1 MAKYTVQPG
10 DTLGKIAAKFLG
22 KASRYMEIAEA
33 NNMDNPNALS
43 VGQELEIPGDNQ
55 EAPEN
60 RPNITIGIPPVKPA
74 EFVVITV
81 QQLRDI
87 MSGATEENVQKY
99 APALNDEM
107 QKFEVNT
114 PLRIAHFI
122 AQIAHESGSFRYSS
136 ENLNYSAKAL
146 RAVFGKYFPD
156 DESAEAYARQPEKIA
171 NKVYASRMG
180 NGDEA
185 SGDGWKF
192 RGRGLIQLTGTE
204 NYTNCGKGIGRDLL
218 NDPDQLAIDAH
229 AAVAASLWFWNSRGL
244 NTHADNDDVNMITRR
259 INGGLNGLDDRV
271 SYLNKAKDVLGI
283 S

>member
-10 DTLGKIAAKFLG
+10 DTLGKIAENFLG

-33 NNMDNPNALS
+33 NNMSNPNALR
-43 VGQELEIPGDNQ
+43 VGQVLEIPEDNT
-55 EAPEN
+55 EAPAEN
-60 RPNITIGIPPVKPA
+60 TSTTVGVSPVPPA

-87 MSGATEENVQKY
+87 MPAATDENVEKY

-114 PLRIAHFI
+114 PLRIAYFI

-156 DESAEAYARQPEKIA
+156 DATAEAYARQPEKIA
-171 NKVYASRMG
+171 NRVYANRMG

-185 SGDGWKF
+185 SGDGWRF

-204 NYTNCGKGIGRDLL
+204 NYTNCAKGIDRDLL
-218 NDPDQLAIDAH
+218 NDPDQLATDAH
-229 AAVAASLWFWNSRGL
+229 AAVDASLWFWNSRGL
-244 NTHADNDDVNMITRR
+244 NAYADNDDINTMTRR
-259 INGGLNGLDDRV
+259 INGGLNGLDDRIQ
-271 SYLNKAKDVLGI
+271 YLNRAKVVLGI

>member
-10 DTLGKIAAKFLG
+10 DTLGKIAAKILG
-22 KASRYMEIAEA
+22 KASRYIEIAEA
-33 NNMDNPNALS
+33 NNMDNPNALR
-43 VGQELEIPGDNQ
+43 VGQELEIPGDSA
-55 EAPEN
+55 ETPEE
-60 RPNITIGIPPVKPA
+60 NISTTVGVSPVPPA

-87 MSGATEENVQKY
+87 MSGATEENIEKY

-107 QKFEVNT
+107 QKYEVHT
-114 PLRIAHFI
+114 PLRVAHFI

-156 DESAEAYARQPEKIA
+156 DATAEAYARQPEKIA

-218 NDPDQLAIDAH
+218 NDPDQLATDAH
-229 AAVAASLWFWNSRGL
+229 AAVAASLWFWNSRSL
-244 NTHADNDDVNMITRR
+244 NTHADNDDVETITRR

-271 SYLNKAKDVLGI
+271 KYLGKAKAVLGI